1 MMIRDLTG
9 DSKNSRH
16 PELPL
21 LGALSLLVIIG
32 FVAMWTAS
40 SGSAIKLKR
49 PADYFATRQAF
60 FTVFAVG
67 LFALAAYTPL
77 ERIRKFSPLLIFISF
92 LSLTLP
98 FFPVIGVEIN
108 GGRRWVNLYFTNFQ
122 PSELW
127 KPMIIL
133 YAAHILDRKNE
144 RIRSAAYEAIF
155 PFLVVVAGTLVIY
168 LQHDFS
174 TSVIA
179 ALGAIAVFWV
189 AGAPVRF
196 FAATAVI
203 AVPAMIL
210 MVSSSPYRLIRVLGF
225 LIPDYDPHGMNY
237 QVQNS
242 IRAIMSGG
250 LWGKGLGLGTRKL
263 STIPEI
269 ESDFVFAA
277 FSEEMGL
284 IGVIAVLACWV
295 FLAVSVMKTVSHRS
309 PFRMNL
315 AIGLLFLI
323 SIEFLVNLGVVSGL
337 LPATGI
343 ALPFFSAGG
352 SSLIST
358 AIAAGLLVNCSRDE
372 GFAPL
377 PSLDG
382 LQEFGG
388 KAHG

>member
-1 MMIRDLTG
+1 MTRDLTG
-9 DSKNSRH
+9 DRRYSRH

-32 FVAMWTAS
+32 FVAMWSAS
-40 SGSAIKLKR
+40 SGFAIKLKR
-49 PADYFATRQAF
+49 PADYFATRQALFTAAALGF
-60 FTVFAVG
+60 FI
-67 LFALAAYTPL
+67 LAAYTPL
-77 ERIRKFSPLLIFISF
+77 ERIRKLSPLLVLVSLF
-92 LSLTLP
+92 SLTLP

-108 GGRRWVNLYFTNFQ
+108 GGRRWINLYFTNFQ

-127 KPMIIL
+127 KPLIVL
-133 YAAHILDRKNE
+133 YAAHILDSKNE
-144 RIRSAAYEAIF
+144 KIRTAAYEAIF
-155 PFLVVVAGTLVIY
+155 PFMVVLAGTLVIY
-168 LQHDFS
+168 LQDDFS

-179 ALGAIAVFWV
+179 TLGAIAVFWV
-189 AGAPVRF
+189 AGAPFRF

-210 MVSSSPYRLIRVLGF
+210 MVSTSEYRLIRVLGF

-250 LWGKGLGLGTRKL
+250 FWGKGLGLGTRKL

-284 IGVIAVLACWV
+284 LGVAAVIACWV
-295 FLAVSVMKTVSHRS
+295 FVAVSVFKTVINRS

-315 AIGLLFLI
+315 AFGLLFLL

-352 SSLIST
+352 SSLLST
-358 AIAAGLLVNCSRDE
+358 AIAVGLLVNCSRDE

>member
-1 MMIRDLTG
+1 MTRDLLG
-9 DSKNSRH
+9 EGRHSRH

-21 LGALSLLVIIG
+21 LGALSLLVMIG
-32 FVAMWTAS
+32 FVAMWSAS
-40 SGSAIKLKR
+40 SGYAIKLKR
-49 PADYFATRQAF
+49 PADYFASRQAIFIAAALVF
-60 FTVFAVG
+60 FM
-67 LFALAAYTPL
+67 LAAYTPL
-77 ERIRKFSPLLIFISF
+77 ERIRKQAPLLILISLF
-92 LSLTLP
+92 SLALP
-98 FFPVIGVEIN
+98 FFPGIGVEIN

-127 KPMIIL
+127 KPLVIL
-133 YAAHILDRKNE
+133 YVAHILDRKSE
-144 RIRSAAYEAIF
+144 RIRAAAYEAVF
-155 PFLVVVAGTLVIY
+155 PFMVVLAGTLVIY
-168 LQHDFS
+168 LQDDFS
-174 TSVIA
+174 TSVVA
-179 ALGAIAVFWV
+179 AVGAIAVFWI
-189 AGAPVRF
+189 AGAPMRF

-210 MVSSSPYRLIRVLGF
+210 MVSTSEYRLTRMLGF

-269 ESDFVFAA
+269 QSDFVFAA

-284 IGVIAVLACWV
+284 LGVVAVLAMWV
-295 FLAVSVMKTVSHRS
+295 FLAFSVLKTVANRS
-309 PFRMNL
+309 PFRANL
-315 AIGLLFLI
+315 SIGLLFLL
-323 SIEFLVNLGVVSGL
+323 SIELLVNLGVVSGL

-352 SSLIST
+352 SSLLST
-358 AIAAGLLVNCSRDE
+358 AVAAGLLVNCSRDE